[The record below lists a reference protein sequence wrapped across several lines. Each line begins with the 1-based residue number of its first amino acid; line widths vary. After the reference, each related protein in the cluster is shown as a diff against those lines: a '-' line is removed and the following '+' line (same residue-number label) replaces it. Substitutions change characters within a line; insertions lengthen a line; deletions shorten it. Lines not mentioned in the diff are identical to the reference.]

1 MNIDLGGPR
10 RNTNPL
16 KPPTGPLA
24 RPPVPSPRDL
34 MPSAREAATT
44 RATRDLAPKLAD
56 QQARTQ
62 AAAEKVEVKGA
73 AAAGITEMLRPVAD
87 SLAESDDPSSKLMG
101 EALQLAIS
109 GKDIKDVH
117 GELGGIVEKF
127 KAKDFTPEQIEDL
140 TKAGKIAR
148 VFDTVQGV
156 IAATKLFGQAKE
168 LTGDPGKIKDPEFV
182 SELIGN
188 GGNMAKGMLGVLELV
203 KNSPVAGKVPGLFGA
218 VADVSGLVSDFGKLT
233 DGKVEASE
241 VLGTLAHATSL
252 TANVMTTLAP
262 ATGGTSLAIAAG
274 LKGVSLGLTGVQIVV
289 DNWDKVQN
297 LGSKVADKASDL
309 WNGAMKGLGF
319 KFEGLKD
326 ALIPAVS
333 FGPRLALASGG
344 LT

>member
-1 MNIDLGGPR
+1 MNVDNR

-24 RPPVPSPRDL
+24 RPPVPSHRDL
-34 MPSAREAATT
+34 LPSAHQAATT
-44 RATRDLAPKLAD
+44 RATRDLAPKLAE
-56 QQARTQ
+56 QKAKAQ
-62 AAAEKVEVKGA
+62 AAAEHGEVKGA
-73 AAAGITEMLRPVAD
+73 AAAGLTEMLRPVAD
-87 SLAESDDPSSKLMG
+87 SLAESDNPSSKLMG

-127 KAKDFTPEQIEDL
+127 KNKDFTPEQIEDL
-140 TKAGKIAR
+140 TKAGKIGR
-148 VFDTVQGV
+148 VFDAVQGV
-156 IAATKLFGQAKE
+156 MAATKLFDQAKA
-168 LTGDPGKIKDPEFV
+168 LTSDPKKLKDPEFV
-182 SELIGN
+182 SELISN
-188 GGNMAKGMLGVLELV
+188 GGSTAKGLLGVLELV

-218 VADVSGLVSDFGKLT
+218 IADVSGLVGDFGKLT

-289 DNWDKVQN
+289 DNWDKVKD
-297 LGSKVADKASDL
+297 LGSKVADKASNL
-309 WNGAMKGLGF
+309 WSGAMKGLGL
-319 KFEGLKD
+319 KFEGLKG
-326 ALIPAVS
+326 ALIPSGS
-333 FGPRLALASGG
+333 FGPQLALSSGG
-344 LT
+344 LA